1 MLDPELLEIL
11 VCPETKTPVHLAESS
26 LLERM
31 NTAIRVGRVTNRSGK
46 TVSEALEAALVRADG
61 KILYPV
67 REGIPIMLLDEAIPI
82 EPASAD

>member
-11 VCPETKTPVHLAESS
+11 VCPETKAPVHLAESA
-26 LLERM
+26 LLERL
-31 NTAIRVGRVTNRSGK
+31 NTRIRGGHVTNQSGK
-46 TVSEALEAALVRADG
+46 AVTESLEAALVRADG

-82 EPASAD
+82 ELAPVD